1 MQISKLFRNFEK
13 NVTTMMHQESRVV
26 EYQHT
31 SNDIEPKTREY
42 LLEQQLNAAVRA
54 GAAIMKIY
62 KHSDDYD
69 VELKSDHTPITIA
82 DRVAHNTI
90 TEALGQT
97 RIPLRSE
104 EGREM
109 LFDERKNWDM
119 FWLIDPLDGTI
130 EFIKRNN
137 EFTVNIAL
145 MADNKCIGA
154 VVYVPYLGK
163 VYFAEQGGGAML
175 IQGIEPSES
184 ANYSNEDIRKQ
195 AQTLP
200 LSSQQHDTFRIAVS
214 RSHQTAET
222 KEYVDKMRQKHNDIE
237 VIEQGSSY
245 KFCLLAEGAID
256 YYPRTTTTYEWDT
269 AAAELILVEAGGTV
283 RTLPDHSSLRYNK
296 ADLHNPWFECH
307 RA

>member
-1 MQISKLFRNFEK
+1 M
-13 NVTTMMHQESRVV
+13 
-26 EYQHT
+26 
-31 SNDIEPKTREY
+31 IENHIKEY
-42 LLEQQLNAAVRA
+42 LLPCAFNAAVRA
-54 GAAIMKIY
+54 GAEIMKVY
-62 KHSDDYD
+62 NNSNDYGIE
-69 VELKSDHTPITIA
+69 VKSDNTPLTIA
-82 DRVAHNTI
+82 DRLAHNKI
-90 TEALGQT
+90 KEVLGET
-97 RIPLRSE
+97 RIPVLSE

-109 LFDERKNWDM
+109 CYDERKNWDM

-307 RA
+307 RAKN